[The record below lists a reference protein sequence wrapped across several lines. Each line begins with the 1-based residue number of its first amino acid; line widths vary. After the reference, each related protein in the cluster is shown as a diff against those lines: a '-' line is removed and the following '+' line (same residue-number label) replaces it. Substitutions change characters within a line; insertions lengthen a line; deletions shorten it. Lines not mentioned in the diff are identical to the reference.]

1 MIMGGQLARAA
12 VALLALATLCSSV
25 DHVQAGPS
33 RSKTVATEGAGLVS
47 PTPLKNA
54 FGGQG
59 FPPPFAILPSGEV
72 TDSLAEL
79 GDVAEAMKFDKAE
92 ADQHNDFS
100 GWPGPF
106 WLVNT
111 SLYEGWLST
120 MRYVKHKPTNR
131 CAVIWTVGMLVRS
144 VRRVHIDFERYSKY
158 LAAIITARDASAH
171 RASTGLDLA
180 NVTHGHCDPTRVNYM
195 LAMDDIMWEHLTVEG
210 KATVLDRFD
219 TVVTSTPFD
228 VLMETIPPVAFRM
241 QNDPTLAIHR
251 LLALIGAPYSRVMAL
266 DTDNV
271 ACRVGWELAFGL
283 LEEYDIVTVQGPVP
297 FGGSCHKH
305 ETPYP
310 PVRLAKRAFIL
321 DYENYEEVN
330 IGTWAIDY
338 HNPHTR
344 QLMLAV
350 LDAWVSLSLMVSGPN
365 YDRERDGCV
374 QGDQLAYRI
383 AMYAMQRRLDIFK
396 DVSSIHSRLQCRTG
410 SIGEQ
415 CTHLHTPRRVP
426 AVNMSLSVCSAKQPK
441 NVPLYHNVPEADSY
455 IHFSYG
461 TLW

>member
-1 MIMGGQLARAA
+1 MGERLARAA
-12 VALLALATLCSSV
+12 VALLAVATSCSSV
-25 DHVQAGPS
+25 DHVQAGPA
-33 RSKTVATEGAGLVS
+33 RNKTVATEGAGQTS
-47 PTPLKNA
+47 IAAPLKNA

-72 TDSLAEL
+72 TENLAEL
-79 GDVAEAMKFDKAE
+79 GDVAEAMKVDETE
-92 ADQHNDFS
+92 ANQRNRFS

-111 SLYEGWLST
+111 FMYEGWLST

-131 CAVIWTVGMLVRS
+131 CAVIWTVGMLAKS
-144 VRRVHIDFERYSKY
+144 VKSAKIDFERYSKY
-158 LAAIITARDASAH
+158 LAAIITARDAAAH

-180 NVTHGHCDPTRVNYM
+180 NVTHGRCDPTRVNYM
-195 LAMDDIMWEHLTVEG
+195 LTMDDIMWEHLTAEG

-228 VLMETIPPVAFRM
+228 VLMKTVPPFVLHM
-241 QNDPTLAIHR
+241 QNDPTLGIHR
-251 LLALIGAPYSRVMAL
+251 LLALIGAPYPRVMAL

-283 LEEYDIVTVQGPVP
+283 LKEYDIVTVKGPIP
-297 FGGSCHKH
+297 FGGSCHKR
-305 ETPYP
+305 ETPFP
-310 PVRLAKRAFIL
+310 PIRLDKGKSVL
-321 DYENYEEVN
+321 DYEHYEEVN

-344 QLMLAV
+344 QLMLAA
-350 LDAWVSLSLMVSGPN
+350 LDAWVSLTLMVSGPN
-365 YDRERDGCV
+365 YNRVRDGCL

-396 DVSSIHSRLQCRTG
+396 DISTAHSRLQCRTG
-410 SIGEQ
+410 MIGYQ
-415 CTHLHTPRRVP
+415 CTHFHTSHRLP

-441 NVPLYHNVPEADSY
+441 NVPNHHTVPEADSH